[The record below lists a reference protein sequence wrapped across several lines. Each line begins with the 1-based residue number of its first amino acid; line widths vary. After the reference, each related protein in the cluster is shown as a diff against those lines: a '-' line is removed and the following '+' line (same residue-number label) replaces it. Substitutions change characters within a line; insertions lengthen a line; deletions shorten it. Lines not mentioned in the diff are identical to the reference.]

1 MIRSG
6 IQVTIYNGVNR
17 INKSRKLNELREPG
31 RPLCKHDW
39 VGDDDCVYCRNEEL
53 EDEIMKTKGM
63 SSLNEDD
70 VRRVVD
76 DRLITAFVALST
88 NVGKDQFLP
97 AKLRIDLAR
106 LIWNTAMLI
115 KQQATDTEPPAT

>member
-1 MIRSG
+1 MRGKCVLELYI
-6 IQVTIYNGVNR
+6 
-17 INKSRKLNELREPG
+17 RKLKELREPG

-76 DRLITAFVALST
+76 ERLITAFVALST